1 MAKTKG
7 KKDLADSAH
16 RVWLA
21 GLGALATAG
30 REGEKLFE
38 TLVARGREMEQDV
51 EGPVKRA
58 GARVRGTAK
67 AATTR
72 AGKSL
77 GGIQASIDETVSSAL
92 HRLGVPTQAEIAELG
107 KKVEKLTRAVE
118 SRGKATKKTKKTKA
132 KRVTKKAKAKKT
144 KAKR

>member
-1 MAKTKG
+1 MAKRKG
-7 KKDLADSAH
+7 KKVDLADSAH

-30 REGEKLFE
+30 REGEKMFD
-38 TLVARGREMEQDV
+38 TLVARGRELEKDV
-51 EGPVKRA
+51 DRPVKRA
-58 GARVRGTAK
+58 GARVRGTVR
-67 AATTR
+67 AATSR

-77 GGIQASIDETVSSAL
+77 GGIQDSIDETVSSAL

-118 SRGKATKKTKKTKA
+118 SRGKATKKSKKK
-132 KRVTKKAKAKKT
+132 
-144 KAKR
+144 